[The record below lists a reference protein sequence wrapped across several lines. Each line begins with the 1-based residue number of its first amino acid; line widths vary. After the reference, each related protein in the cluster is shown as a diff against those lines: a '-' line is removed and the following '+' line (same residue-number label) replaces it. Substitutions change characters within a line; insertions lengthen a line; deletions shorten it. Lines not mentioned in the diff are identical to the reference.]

1 MVGYTRGSGTLVNGA
16 LLVIDTTGTSS
27 IVDSLLAQLKL
38 VNAAPDTAAINAL
51 VDGTVTFAN
60 VPYQAASAYQG
71 VPSGTHTVTVEA
83 AATPGAVIASA
94 QPTFAAATD
103 TSIFVSGVAGAQT
116 AVVLTDT
123 NLPPTL
129 GRARLRFVNAGS
141 DVGAV
146 DILVN
151 FANVFSNVAP
161 NAASTYVEELEDS
174 FTITFDRAGTTS
186 EILTVPSVALTAGRT
201 YTMYLVGK
209 AGQYGTILTRDD

>member
-1 MVGYTRGSGTLVNGA
+1 
-16 LLVIDTTGTSS
+16 
-27 IVDSLLAQLKL
+27 
-38 VNAAPDTAAINAL
+38 VNAAPDTAAVNAL
-51 VDGTVTFAN
+51 VDGAVTFAN

-71 VPSGTHTVTVEA
+71 IPSGMHTVTVEA

-123 NLPPTL
+123 NLPGTL

-141 DVGAV
+141 DVGGV
-146 DILVN
+146 GRGQTIL
-151 FANVFSNVAP
+151 SNVAA

-174 FTITFDRAGTTS
+174 YTITFDRAGTSS